1 MRVATS
7 TFYQLGLASMNNQQG
22 SLLHVQQQLGTG
34 RRVLTPS
41 DDPVAATRALTVS
54 QAGAVNGQYAT
65 SRTQA
70 NISLKTEEK
79 ALQSVITTIQNIQT
93 LVVAAG
99 NGGLSDSDRAAIATE
114 LEGNYNQLLG
124 LANSD
129 DGNGQYLFAG
139 FKSGTPP
146 FAKAGNAVQYNGDT
160 GAQLIQVDVQRQ
172 MAAGDNGQDVFLSVT
187 GSANYVLQAGGANTG
202 TATFSALSVT
212 DPTDPLY
219 GHKFEVQFAVDPLTS
234 ATTYTVMDNSV
245 VPPAALGPATTYT
258 AGAEIEVGGV
268 SFTVEG
274 VPANGDTMSLS
285 PAKQAGT
292 DIFANV
298 QEVIDALRKPLST
311 DADRAALNNTLATA
325 NRKMSNSL
333 DNVLT
338 VRASVGSR
346 MQELDALDTIGENR
360 GLTYQQTLSSLE
372 DVDYAA
378 AISEYYQRSTALQAA
393 QQSFM
398 QIQGMN
404 LFNYLK

>member
-7 TFYQLGLASMNNQQG
+7 TFYQLGLASMNNQQS

-34 RRVLTPS
+34 RRILKPS

-70 NISLKTEEK
+70 NIGLAMEEK
-79 ALQSVITTIQNIQT
+79 ALQSAVTTIQNIQT
-93 LVVAAG
+93 LVVSAG
-99 NGGLSDSDRAAIATE
+99 NGTISNSDRASIAAE
-114 LEGNYNQLLG
+114 LESNYNQLLG

-146 FAKAGNAVQYNGDT
+146 FAKSGASVQYNGDT
-160 GAQLIQVDVQRQ
+160 GTQLLQVDVERQ
-172 MAAGDNGQDVFLSVT
+172 MAAGDNGVAVFLSVT
-187 GSANYVLQAGGANTG
+187 GSADYVMEAAPGNGG
-202 TATFSALSVT
+202 TATFGALSIS
-212 DPTDPLY
+212 DPSNPLY
-219 GHKFEVQFAVDPLTS
+219 GHKFEVQFAVDPVTS
-234 ATTYTVMDNSV
+234 AASYTIIDNTV
-245 VPPAALGPATTYT
+245 VPPAAVGPATPYSE
-258 AGAEIEVGGV
+258 GAAIEVGGV
-268 SFTVEG
+268 SFTVSG
-274 VPANGDTMSLS
+274 KPADGDTLSLA
-285 PAKQAGT
+285 PAAQAGT
-292 DIFANV
+292 DVFANL
-298 QEVIDALRKPLST
+298 QKVIDSLRQPLNT
-311 DADRAALNNTLATA
+311 DEDRAALYNVLSTA
-325 NRKMSNSL
+325 NRKMSNTL

-360 GLTYQQTLSSLE
+360 DLNYQQTLSGLQ

-378 AISEYYQRSTALQAA
+378 AITEYYQRSMALQAA

>member
-1 MRVATS
+1 MRVASS
-7 TFYQLGLASMNNQQG
+7 TFYQLGLASMNGQQH

-34 RRVLTPS
+34 RRILTPS
-41 DDPVAATRALTVS
+41 DDPVGATRALTVA
-54 QAGAVNGQYAT
+54 QAGAVNEQYAS
-65 SRTQA
+65 SRVQA
-70 NISLKTEEK
+70 SNSLKTEEK

-93 LVVAAG
+93 LVVRAG

-146 FAKAGNAVQYNGDT
+146 FAKSGTTVQYNGDT
-160 GAQLIQVDVQRQ
+160 GAQLLQVDVQRQ
-172 MAAGDNGQDVFLSVT
+172 MAAGDNGQDIFLSVT

-219 GHKFEVQFAVDPLTS
+219 GHKFEVQFAIDPLTN
-234 ATTYTVMDNSV
+234 ATSYTVMDNSV
-245 VPPAALGPATTYT
+245 VPPAAVGLPTPYT
-258 AGAEIEVGGV
+258 AGDEIEVGGV
-268 SFTVEG
+268 SFAVSG
-274 VPANGDTMSLS
+274 VPADGDTMSLS

-292 DIFANV
+292 DVFANV
-298 QEVIDALRKPLST
+298 QDVITALRKPLAT
-311 DADRAALNNTLATA
+311 DADRAALDNTLATA

-360 GLTYQQTLSSLE
+360 GLTYEQTLSALQ

-378 AISEYYQRSTALQAA
+378 AISEYYQRSMALQAA